1 MAKVQIIRSHPF
13 LKQLSC
19 FLILAHLC
27 NLPSLPQQLQKKS
40 VGHSVRT
47 NFQPKHPT
55 ITIIIPI
62 TMTIQQVP
70 YKNFNE
76 HNPFRSSELTR
87 NFLFRKNRENFN
99 KFQYSVFAALI
110 STHKSRPKDQEY
122 TKVSSDNT
130 SKIPSKRKFE
140 VYRFLRYKEIRNGER
155 FNSCQYYLPK
165 TGRIAPISSYASKD
179 SNNINTGKKL
189 SQILR
194 YSSPNQ
200 KQTNISCNHISISG
214 SKQIIPY
221 FIKQR
226 DTIIS
231 TTHKSISTD
240 AKKLNQPLASIGL
253 PDFLK
258 GPA

>member
-1 MAKVQIIRSHPF
+1 
-13 LKQLSC
+13 
-19 FLILAHLC
+19 
-27 NLPSLPQQLQKKS
+27 
-40 VGHSVRT
+40 
-47 NFQPKHPT
+47 
-55 ITIIIPI
+55 
-62 TMTIQQVP
+62 MTIQQVP

-87 NFLFRKNRENFN
+87 NFLFGKNRQNFN

-130 SKIPSKRKFE
+130 SKIPSKGKFE

-194 YSSPNQ
+194 YSSPSQ